1 MAQTK
6 PVLVIYGA
14 TAYTAQQLFTYL
26 EEHPEAED
34 FDFILAGR
42 NQTKLDKLNE
52 SLKTKREVIVCELS
66 DEEGVGA
73 MVKRGDVIV
82 NFAGPYRWHNA
93 EAMIRACSK
102 AGKHYIDLCGESA
115 WLAKDIIP
123 KYHSIASSTGAC
135 IVPSC
140 GFDSVPSDLI
150 VHLANQT
157 LQTVR
162 PGSILADST
171 SIFKVKGTIS
181 GGTVQSMV
189 TLTELPKEERRAGE
203 FTLCPGVQ
211 LPSTPPALTFSLP
224 STPLTPARFASFFF
238 MYVYNRTVVRRSQFL
253 SGVLPTQP
261 GGKVMNYAEGLDIGY
276 GKFGSAL
283 ATIGMMVFGGLFFG
297 FKCIRNIIL
306 RYLPK
311 PGEGATLEQ
320 LKSGHYQVTNIST
333 EESSAPG
340 HKPVKILTKFDG
352 EGDPGY
358 LNTCYLL
365 AESALALVLPAPKGT
380 SRPPLAKTGGLLTP
394 ATAMGDVLVER
405 LRKSGKF
412 QITSEV
418 LSEEKKDI

>member
-52 SLKTKREVIVCELS
+52 SLKIKREVIACELS
-66 DEEGVGA
+66 DEEGVAA

-93 EAMIRACSK
+93 EAIIRACSK
-102 AGKHYIDLCGESA
+102 AGKHYVDLCGESA

-123 KYHSIASSTGAC
+123 KYHSIASTTGAC

-140 GFDSVPSDLI
+140 GFDSVPSDL
-150 VHLANQT
+150 VVYLANQT
-157 LQTVR
+157 LQKVR
-162 PGSILADST
+162 PGSTLADST

-181 GGTVQSMV
+181 GGTIQSMI

-203 FTLCPGVQ
+203 FSLCPGVQ

-253 SGVLPTQP
+253 SGALPTKS
-261 GGKVMNYAEGLDIGY
+261 GGKVMKYAEGLDFGY
-276 GKFGSAL
+276 GKFVSAL
-283 ATIGMMVFGGLFFG
+283 ATIGMMVFGGMFFG
-297 FKCIRNIIL
+297 FKCLRNIIL

-311 PGEGATLEQ
+311 PGEGASLEQ
-320 LKSGHYQVTNIST
+320 LKTGHYQVTNLSIEEPST
-333 EESSAPG
+333 PD
-340 HKPVKILTKFDG
+340 HQPVKILTKFEGD
-352 EGDPGY
+352 GDPGY

-365 AESALALVLPAPKGT
+365 AESALSLVLPAPKGT
-380 SRPPLAKTGGLLTP
+380 CRPLLAKIGGLLTP